1 MKEKYHVV
9 IRDKSGNY
17 LFSLD
22 LSFTRTDTI
31 IYNIHR
37 RIKGDISEKT
47 LAYLDDTCTK
57 SKLRMYINQI
67 SSLRKVYTI
76 TIDEILRI
84 FKDGLL
90 KIYKQQFV
98 NS

>member
-9 IRDKSGNY
+9 IRDKNGNY

-22 LSFTRTDTI
+22 LSFTRTGAI
-31 IYNIHR
+31 IHNIHR

-47 LAYLDDTCTK
+47 LAYLDDICIK
-57 SKLRMYINQI
+57 SKLRMYVSQVFSLHKVFAI
-67 SSLRKVYTI
+67 SIEERLK
-76 TIDEILRI
+76 IL
-84 FKDGLL
+84 KDGLL
-90 KIYKQQFV
+90 KIYEQQFI

>member
-9 IRDKSGNY
+9 IRDKNGNY

-22 LSFTRTDTI
+22 LSFTRTGAI

-47 LAYLDDTCTK
+47 LAYLDDTYTK
-57 SKLRMYINQI
+57 SKLQMYLNQI
-67 SSLRKVYTI
+67 SSLRKVYNI

-90 KIYKQQFV
+90 KIYEQQFI

>member
-9 IRDKSGNY
+9 IRDKNGNY

-22 LSFTRTDTI
+22 LSFTRTGAI

-57 SKLRMYINQI
+57 SKLAMYINQVFSLHKVFAI
-67 SSLRKVYTI
+67 SIGER
-76 TIDEILRI
+76 LRI

-90 KIYKQQFV
+90 KIYEQQFI